1 MQRLMAILAAVG
13 VLGGCAAPSG
23 MQGAAA
29 PHGSAGGFLLGL
41 TPGALP
47 EMRRFADA
55 PAPAPDPERDNAGV
69 ARDILDLAFRLET
82 GRDVPR
88 LTRFE
93 GPVRVA
99 LAGRVP
105 ATAEADLGA
114 LLRRLRAEA
123 GIDIRRAPPG
133 MGPGMGPDAAEIVVA
148 FVPDRA
154 MRSAVP
160 EAACFVVP
168 GVTDWEGFLADPRSP
183 AFDWVQLDRRRG
195 ATVFIPEGAAPQDVR
210 DCLHEEI
217 AQALGPLND
226 LWRLTDSVFN
236 DDNAH
241 VVLTG
246 FDMLVLRAIYD
257 RALMS
262 GLTRA
267 EVAARLPGVL
277 ARINPG
283 GGRMAIAPAI
293 PEPPAAWR
301 QATGTALAPGTG
313 RAARRAAAERA
324 VGMVGRAGVGP
335 AEAAF
340 SHFLIGRGI
349 GGADPGRAIGHFAEA
364 SAIWADLPGS
374 APYLAQVDMH
384 VAALA
389 LQAGEPAAAARLAAR
404 SVPRARAAQN
414 AALLANLLMIEA
426 AAAAAQGDA
435 GGAQARWLDSLGWA
449 RYGFGA
455 ERLVRD
461 RAESIAR
468 LAQGQGQE

>member
-1 MQRLMAILAAVG
+1 MRRLMAILAAAG
-13 VLGGCAAPSG
+13 LLGGCAAPFG
-23 MQGAAA
+23 GPDAAA
-29 PHGSAGGFLLGL
+29 LPGDAAAIGLGL
-41 TPGALP
+41 PAEGLP
-47 EMRRFADA
+47 EMRRFADG
-55 PAPAPDPERDNAGV
+55 PAPAPERDNATA
-69 ARDILDLAFRLET
+69 ARDILDLVFRLET
-82 GRDVPR
+82 GREVAR

-93 GPVRVA
+93 GPVRVT

-133 MGPGMGPDAAEIVVA
+133 AQAAEIVVA

-168 GVTDWEGFLADPRSP
+168 SVTGWERFLADPRSA
-183 AFDWVQLDRRRG
+183 AFDWAQLDRRRG

-226 LWRLTDSVFN
+226 LWRLTDSIFN

-257 RALMS
+257 DALTS

-277 ARINPG
+277 ARINPA

-293 PEPPAAWR
+293 PETPAAWR

-324 VGMVGRAGVGP
+324 VGMVGRAGIGP

-340 SHFLIGRGI
+340 SHFLIARGI
-349 GGADPGRAIGHFAEA
+349 GATDPVRALGHFAEA
-364 SAIWADLPGS
+364 AAIWEGLPGG

-389 LQAGEPAAAARLAAR
+389 LQSGEAAVAARLTAR
-404 SVPRARAAQN
+404 AIPRARAAQN

-426 AAAAAQGDA
+426 AALAAQGEA
-435 GGAQARWLDSLGWA
+435 QGARARWLDSLGWA

-468 LAQGQGQE
+468 LAQGQEQG

>member
-1 MQRLMAILAAVG
+1 MRRLMAIMAAVG
-13 VLGGCAAPSG
+13 LLGGCAAPSG

-123 GIDIRRAPPG
+123 GIDIRRALPG
-133 MGPGMGPDAAEIVVA
+133 AGAGPGSAEIVVA

-168 GVTDWEGFLADPRSP
+168 GATDWEGFLANPRSP
-183 AFDWVQLDRRRG
+183 AFDWVQLDQRRG

-257 RALMS
+257 RALTS

-267 EVAARLPGVL
+267 EVAAQLPDVL
-277 ARINPG
+277 PRINPG
-283 GGRMAIAPAI
+283 GGRMGIAPAI

-324 VGMVGRAGVGP
+324 VGMVGRAGIGP

-389 LQAGEPAAAARLAAR
+389 LQAGEPAAAARLAGR

-461 RAESIAR
+461 WAESIAR

>member
-1 MQRLMAILAAVG
+1 MAALVL
-13 VLGGCAAPSG
+13 LGGCAPAPP
-23 MQGAAA
+23 ATD
-29 PHGSAGGFLLGL
+29 AGLGGGL
-41 TPGALP
+41 PDSLPESLPERLP

-55 PAPAPDPERDNAGV
+55 PAPSAARDNATA
-69 ARDILDLAFRLET
+69 ARDILDLLFRLET
-82 GRDVPR
+82 GRDVAR

-99 LAGRVP
+99 LDGRVP
-105 ATAEADLGA
+105 ATAEADLTA

-123 GIDIRRAPPG
+123 GIDIRPAT
-133 MGPGMGPDAAEIVVA
+133 PDQSTGTAEIVVA

-168 GVTDWEGFLADPRSP
+168 ARIGWEAFLANPRDP
-183 AFDWVQLDRRRG
+183 ALDWVNLVERRQ

-246 FDMLVLRAIYD
+246 FDMLVLRCVYD
-257 RALMS
+257 RALVS
-262 GLTRA
+262 GMTRA

-277 ARINPG
+277 ARVNPA
-283 GGRMAIAPAI
+283 GGRAAIAAPL

-301 QATGTALAPGTG
+301 QATGTAMAPGTG
-313 RAARRAAAERA
+313 RAARLAAAERA
-324 VGMVGRAGVGP
+324 VAMAATGSVGH

-340 SHFLIGRGI
+340 SHFLIGRSI
-349 GGADPGRAIGHFAEA
+349 AGADPERALGHFDDAV
-364 SAIWADLPGS
+364 AIWSRLPGS
-374 APYLAQVDMH
+374 GPYLAQVDMH

-389 LQAGEPAAAARLAAR
+389 LQLGEQATARRLVAR
-404 SVPRARAAQN
+404 ALPQARAAQN
-414 AALLANLLMIEA
+414 AALLANLLMIDA

-435 GGAQARWLDSLGWA
+435 AGARARWLDSIGWA

-455 ERLVRD
+455 DRLVRD
-461 RAESIAR
+461 RADSIAR
-468 LAQGQGQE
+468 LAQGRG